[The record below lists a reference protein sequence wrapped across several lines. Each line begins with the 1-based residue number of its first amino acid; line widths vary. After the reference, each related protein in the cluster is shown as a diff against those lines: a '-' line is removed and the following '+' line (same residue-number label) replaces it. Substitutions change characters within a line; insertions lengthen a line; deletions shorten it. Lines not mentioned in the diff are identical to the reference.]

1 MKRIIILGS
10 NGKVGKR
17 INDYLSIKNKVF
29 NDRNL
34 LIKELINFDFI
45 SKNKIQCIINCIGS
59 HKSSGHFYLSNF
71 IIPAYISKELSKLNN
86 LLEYKLRVI
95 HFSSIGSNAP
105 YSKLNFNELKINI
118 NQRRK
123 LDFNLYEFSKFTGDF
138 LLKNN
143 LNNSLNIETIIIKP
157 SNIIFE
163 NSHFLRKLKLFIYLF
178 PIYIDGKEE
187 IAITRI
193 DSILFLLE
201 KVINKKYTQK
211 NISVKKLF
219 TKEKISDLIK
229 NYELI
234 SFFKIRVPK
243 SFIISII
250 NLLPSKNT
258 LSGLKRILI
267 YIFLLK

>member
-1 MKRIIILGS
+1 
-10 NGKVGKR
+10 
-17 INDYLSIKNKVF
+17 
-29 NDRNL
+29 
-34 LIKELINFDFI
+34 
-45 SKNKIQCIINCIGS
+45 
-59 HKSSGHFYLSNF
+59 
-71 IIPAYISKELSKLNN
+71 
-86 LLEYKLRVI
+86 
-95 HFSSIGSNAP
+95 
-105 YSKLNFNELKINI
+105 
-118 NQRRK
+118 
-123 LDFNLYEFSKFTGDF
+123 
-138 LLKNN
+138 N
-143 LNNSLNIETIIIKP
+143 LNNSINIETIIIKP